1 LISEIVLTEAAAVGP
16 LLVHRAF
23 RTKEIMSERQVIP
36 LRRLRQASANLR
48 RFFDTGNIIRFVV
61 SMILA
66 FGVWAWVTYENDPET
81 TRVLGGIPVTIQNLN
96 SEFEVVGDPPTV
108 DVTVQGPQSVITPM
122 EREAVIAYVDMEDI
136 EERGTHEL
144 DVQVE
149 IPTDVRV
156 RDLVPEDV
164 SVEIDQM
171 GSRSDV
177 PLTLLEPDDVPQNYQ
192 VSSIDVEPES
202 IELQGPQRT
211 LNQVDH
217 AEVEIQIDGRTT
229 SFSDTI
235 EPRIVDAN
243 GEELSGL
250 YLEPEEVSVTV
261 TLEMSGQVR
270 RIIPVVVG
278 DDALAPGH
286 ELVRTTVLPS
296 DEVVVEGS
304 EDDIAEIFYLT
315 TVPVDIS
322 GWEESQI
329 VRDVEIDQTRLPDN
343 VTISHET
350 VHLSV
355 EVRRQVHEREIS
367 DLPITIMND
376 QPGTSITLGA
386 DTASI
391 VLEGSRTAV
400 EAVDA
405 DDITVFV
412 NVGNADPG
420 EYEIEL
426 EVIVPAQVQYSEIT
440 PAFVD
445 VLVEE
450 DDNDEANSLR
460 SSRRVS

>member
-1 LISEIVLTEAAAVGP
+1 
-16 LLVHRAF
+16 
-23 RTKEIMSERQVIP
+23 MSERLVIP
-36 LRRLRQASANLR
+36 LRRLRQASANVR

-81 TRVLGGIPVTIQNLN
+81 TRVLGGIPVTLQNLHPD
-96 SEFEVVGDPPTV
+96 FEIVGDPPTV

-122 EREAVIAYVDMEDI
+122 ERDAVIAYVDMEDI
-136 EERGTHEL
+136 QERGTHEL
-144 DVQVE
+144 DAQVNV
-149 IPTDVRV
+149 PADVRV
-156 RDLVPEDV
+156 RDVVPDEV
-164 SVEIDQM
+164 RVEIDQM
-171 GSRSDV
+171 GARSDV
-177 PLTLLEPDDVPQNYQ
+177 PLILLEPDDVPQNYQ
-192 VSSIDVEPES
+192 VSSIDIEPEN
-202 IELQGPQRT
+202 IEVQGPQRT
-211 LNQVDH
+211 LDQVEH
-217 AEVEIQIDGRTT
+217 AEIVVQIDRRTS
-229 SFSDTI
+229 SFTDAVT
-235 EPRIVDAN
+235 PRVIDAN

-278 DDALAPGH
+278 DDALAQGH

-304 EDDIAEIFYLT
+304 EEDIADIFYLT

-322 GWEESQI
+322 GWDESQI
-329 VRDVEIDQTRLPDN
+329 VRDVEIDQSRLPDN
-343 VTISHET
+343 VSISHET

-355 EVRRQVHEREIS
+355 DIRRQVHEREIS

-376 QPGTSITLGA
+376 QPGTTITLGI
-386 DTASI
+386 DNASI

-420 EYEIEL
+420 EYELEL
-426 EVIVPAQVQYSEIT
+426 EVIVPAQVQYSEIS
-440 PAFVD
+440 PAVIE
-445 VLVEE
+445 VIVEE
-450 DDNDEANSLR
+450 NGNNE
-460 SSRRVS
+460 SSIERGARRAT